1 MGSWRRRSV
10 HEMLGGGMLA
20 DVIMWRRRNITVGIL
35 LGTFAAWVIF
45 ELSRYTLVSLVS
57 RVLLL
62 LVTILFVWAKA
73 AGVLNRPPPPLPE
86 LHITEE
92 ATNQA
97 ADFVRTKINIIL
109 SASRDI
115 ALGRDSNLYYKV
127 AACLWLISIVSSWT
141 DFLTLAYTSLAVV
154 LTIPVLYEKYE
165 DVIDKFLL
173 LAYVKLKL
181 LCKKLD
187 EDCLRKVKKWILE
200 NRKLS

>member
-1 MGSWRRRSV
+1 MGSRRRRSV
-10 HEMLGGGMLA
+10 HELLGGGLLA
-20 DVIMWRRRNITVGIL
+20 DVILWRRRHITIGIL

-45 ELSRYTLVSLVS
+45 ELSGYTLLSLVS

-92 ATNQA
+92 ATNLA
-97 ADFVRTKINIIL
+97 ADFFRTKINSIL

-115 ALGRDSNLYYKV
+115 ALGRDPNLFCKV
-127 AACLWLISIVSSWT
+127 VACLWLISVVSSWT
-141 DFLTLAYTSLAVV
+141 DFLTLSYSGLAVI

-165 DVIDKFLL
+165 DIIDKYLL
-173 LAYVKLKL
+173 LAYTKLKIIYE
-181 LCKKLD
+181 KLD
-187 EDCLRKVKKWILE
+187 GDCSGKVKKWILE
-200 NRKLS
+200 NGKLS

>member
-1 MGSWRRRSV
+1 
-10 HEMLGGGMLA
+10 MLGGGLLA
-20 DVIMWRRRNITVGIL
+20 DVILWRRRHITVGIL

-45 ELSRYTLVSLVS
+45 ELSRYTLLSLVS

-62 LVTILFVWAKA
+62 LVTILFLWAKA

-86 LHITEE
+86 LLITEE
-92 ATNQA
+92 DAHQA
-97 ADFVRTKINIIL
+97 ADFFRTKINIIL

-115 ALGRDSNLYYKV
+115 SLGRDSSLFFKV
-127 AACLWLISIVSSWT
+127 AACLGLISIVSSWT
-141 DFLTLAYTSLAVV
+141 DFLTLAYSSLAVT

-165 DVIDKFLL
+165 DIIDKYVL
-173 LAYVKLKL
+173 LAYVKLRL
-181 LCKKLD
+181 LYVKLD